1 MLSRGDCGALVPAG
15 SCRPV
20 RACNAEGEVWRKVE
34 SRLGDRSSSSSL
46 ESAFGPSCLVGVL
59 GAAPL
64 KLGRG
69 GDLVDAKLLAVDRRE
84 SGEDPLRCNELS
96 KVRQSTEL
104 PPSIASS
111 IMHG

>member
-1 MLSRGDCGALVPAG
+1 MLSRGDCGALVPAA

-20 RACNAEGEVWRKVE
+20 RACSAEGEVWRKVE

-59 GAAPL
+59 GAPPL

-69 GDLVDAKLLAVDRRE
+69 GDFVDAKLLAVDLRG
-84 SGEDPLRCNELS
+84 SGENPLRCDM
-96 KVRQSTEL
+96 QSTVSPSTGL
-104 PPSIASS
+104 PPAIASS
-111 IMHG
+111 IMQS